1 MNSSHSLTG
10 VLAILHIALML
21 GQSACTERRLQK
33 NHPQWS
39 LNCIRADSKHITFF
53 DQQKGGSIWPKIPAP
68 ILTPTAA
75 VMTTT
80 LPTAEVFV

>member
-21 GQSACTERRLQK
+21 GQSACVERRLQK

-53 DQQKGGSIWPKIPAP
+53 CQDVVSFCDEAIRYVQ
-68 ILTPTAA
+68 
-75 VMTTT
+75 
-80 LPTAEVFV
+80 